1 MFFFLFVQGNCH
13 KCTVPKSQMDDS
25 DTHFLPRTKE
35 GMIKA
40 VKEALNE
47 GKFPGWEKEAVKRN
61 NKLKCPQ
68 PESTLSPKPI
78 RVWKASEGK
87 YVIGQNRK
95 TTAAAAL
102 GRQLLVTFWDTL
114 DGVDLH
120 KQVSIFSIVQMV
132 L

>member
-1 MFFFLFVQGNCH
+1 
-13 KCTVPKSQMDDS
+13 MDDS

-47 GKFPGWEKEAVKRN
+47 GKFPGWEQEAVKRN
-61 NKLKCPQ
+61 NKLKCPK
-68 PESTLSPKPI
+68 PESTLSPTPI

-87 YVIGQNRK
+87 YVMARDRK
-95 TTAAAAL
+95 VAAATAL